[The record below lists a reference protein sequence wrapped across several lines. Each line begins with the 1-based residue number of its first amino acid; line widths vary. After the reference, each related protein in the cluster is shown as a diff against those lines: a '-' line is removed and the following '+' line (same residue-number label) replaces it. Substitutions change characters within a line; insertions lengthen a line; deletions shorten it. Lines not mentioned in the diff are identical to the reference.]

1 MQLGFIKLHRSIL
14 DWEWYDDPNTMRLFL
29 HCLLRAN
36 HKDNNWRGILIK
48 RGSFLTSL
56 ETLSKETKLSISQVR
71 TSLNKL
77 KKTNEIASLSQARNR
92 MISIV
97 EYEQYQG
104 SDKVNDKIVASSS
117 QDSDKLVTTNKNDKN
132 VKNENNDKKT
142 NGEFD
147 LVWNMYE
154 KKGNK
159 KTSQNKFNKMT
170 DANKQLMS
178 EHLPEY
184 VKSTPDKQYRKNLES
199 YINQECWNDEISIKS
214 EVSQY
219 SAITQKNIQNL
230 QGDW

>member
-56 ETLSKETKLSISQVR
+56 ETLSKETKLSVSQIR

-104 SDKVNDKIVASSS
+104 SDKVDDKIVASSS
-117 QDSDKLVTTNKNDKN
+117 QDSDKVVTTNKNDKK
-132 VKNENNDKKT
+132 VKNDKNEENN
-142 NGEFD
+142 NGEFE
-147 LVWNMYE
+147 LVWSMYE

-159 KTSQNKFNKMT
+159 KTSQNKFNNMT
-170 DANKQLMS
+170 DTNKQLMAK
-178 EHLPEY
+178 HLPEY
-184 VKSTPDKQYRKNLES
+184 VKSTPNKQYRKNLET
-199 YINQECWNDEISIKS
+199 YINQECWNDELSDKG

-219 SAITQKNIQNL
+219 SAITQKNIRNL
-230 QGDW
+230 QGEW